1 MKKFYYLCGAA
12 ALFLSSPSLSLSAEN
27 GNVPEANDEKSRIL
41 LVENEVDD
49 QAMSTQESRGTYTDQ
64 ALNFIQSN
72 QDVLGIAEPDQ
83 ELELIEETEDEHGM
97 THIRYQQVV
106 NGVPVEGHQ
115 LLVHFNADGTMSSVN
130 GNYHEAQSAVSTSA
144 VHLSTEDAVNEAKH
158 HVDAPDHLEYKP
170 TVELIMY
177 PMGDELVTVYK
188 VNINFMGEEPGDWH
202 VFVNAENGEI
212 VDRYNTIGHL
222 AEDAGL
228 EVEDISPAPVEENP
242 LMQIRQLPEDID
254 RSDFGPMHG
263 SGFGVLGD
271 YRVLNMAY
279 KISDIP
285 QGTFK
290 LYDWTRPDF
299 EGIYTYD
306 MKNQFPSSGFGLP
319 GDPFTNDTAGFN
331 SSYDAPGVDAH
342 YNSLRVYEYY
352 LEEHG
357 RNSLDDE
364 GAPSFQRP
372 ITGITSITHF
382 GMVDRWPMGMEMDS
396 NSFHY
401 QQG

>member
-1 MKKFYYLCGAA
+1 
-12 ALFLSSPSLSLSAEN
+12 
-27 GNVPEANDEKSRIL
+27 
-41 LVENEVDD
+41 
-49 QAMSTQESRGTYTDQ
+49 
-64 ALNFIQSN
+64 
-72 QDVLGIAEPDQ
+72 
-83 ELELIEETEDEHGM
+83 
-97 THIRYQQVV
+97 
-106 NGVPVEGHQ
+106 
-115 LLVHFNADGTMSSVN
+115 
-130 GNYHEAQSAVSTSA
+130 
-144 VHLSTEDAVNEAKH
+144 
-158 HVDAPDHLEYKP
+158 
-170 TVELIMY
+170 
-177 PMGDELVTVYK
+177 
-188 VNINFMGEEPGDWH
+188 
-202 VFVNAENGEI
+202 
-212 VDRYNTIGHL
+212 
-222 AEDAGL
+222 
-228 EVEDISPAPVEENP
+228 
-242 LMQIRQLPEDID
+242 MQIRQLPEDID

-401 QQG
+401 QQARCCRS